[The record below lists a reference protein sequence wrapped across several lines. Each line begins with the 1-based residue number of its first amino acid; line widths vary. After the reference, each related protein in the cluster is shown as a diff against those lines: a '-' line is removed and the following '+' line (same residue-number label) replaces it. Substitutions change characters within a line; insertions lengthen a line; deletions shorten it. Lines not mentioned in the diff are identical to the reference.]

1 MSKSLFNPADQKEIF
16 ARLNQLNANSTRNWG
31 KMTVS
36 QMLKHMEIA
45 FSVPINKIQLP
56 KDKLYYL
63 AANPFARFFMIKMS
77 SKWPKNM
84 ATVED
89 FKVKTDP
96 DFTQAKADFL
106 KIYQEFLKATDFSGC
121 HPAFGVMDKD
131 MWGIAMY
138 THLNHH
144 LEQFGA

>member
-1 MSKSLFNPADQKEIF
+1 MPTLFDKKSQEEMLQ
-16 ARLNQLNANSTRNWG
+16 RVNQLSSTSVRKWG

-36 QMLKHMEIA
+36 QMLKHLEIA
-45 FSVPINKIQLP
+45 FSVPINKVQLP

-63 AANPFARFFMIKMS
+63 AANPIARFFMIKIS

-84 ATVED
+84 ATVEE
-89 FKVKTDP
+89 FKIKDDP
-96 DFTQAKADFL
+96 DFEMTKQSFL
-106 KIYQEFLKATDFSGC
+106 AIYNSFLQSNDFSGC
-121 HPAFGVMDKD
+121 HPAFGVMDKE

-144 LEQFGA
+144 LEQFGV